1 MMNQIMMTSSNRNI
15 FCVTG
20 PLCGKFTDDRW
31 IPLTKAGAL
40 MFSLICAWIN
50 GWVNNRQAG
59 DLKRHRAHYDVTVM
73 INVYALTWSWFQGK
87 RWKLSRNCYFGWICQ
102 FLLYHQHQNTH
113 YGDVIL
119 SAMASQIICV
129 SIVTGEFPTQRASK
143 ADIFSI
149 WWRHHVANW
158 YENWF
163 ITDVKMEWCFC
174 TKLLLIRY
182 MTPLVQN
189 LFSWCA

>member
-50 GWVNNRQAG
+50 GWLNNRQAG

-73 INVYALTWSWFQGK
+73 INVYALTWSWLQGK

-113 YGDVIL
+113 YGDVIM

-129 SIVTGEFPTQRASK
+129 SIVTGEFPAQRASK
-143 ADIFSI
+143 ADIFFHLMTSSCCQLIWKLIYNRCENGMVLLYETYAITLNDTIGAESI
-149 WWRHHVANW
+149 
-158 YENWF
+158 
-163 ITDVKMEWCFC
+163 
-174 TKLLLIRY
+174 
-182 MTPLVQN
+182 
-189 LFSWCA
+189 